1 MFSTL
6 AINRNVTLCGADAEE
21 LGPLLC
27 EVRRRGRG
35 AAALKSDYGILTSIV
50 GPRGC
55 VRNALAGVGFK
66 CLLAANIG
74 RFEFEP
80 EGKKGVVVNGG
91 PGRILGGIP
100 VSAREVVWGGFSLIP

>member
-35 AAALKSDYGILTSIV
+35 AAALKSDYGILTSMV

-80 EGKKGVVVNGG
+80 EGKKGWLLTGAQAK
-91 PGRILGGIP
+91 
-100 VSAREVVWGGFSLIP
+100 S